1 MKKIII
7 SISFLVALFV
17 FPSAAR
23 AQFLVVD
30 CTGVDS
36 FAFPNINSALF
47 AVTGPG
53 AFIFV
58 EAGPCNENVGLN
70 GVNNLT
76 LAAPFGG
83 TVSIN
88 GNVSINNSQN
98 VFLGGLNITNP
109 FGDGIDVN
117 SSRSV
122 VLDSCTSNGNAGNG
136 LSAGQSSDITI
147 IATGAFSRNGG
158 YGITDGDTTFVNVV
172 AFAGTVEISNNQIG
186 ALRNEG
192 VFATLGNTHMA
203 NNGPV
208 PNADLRVAI
217 DMRGAGRA
225 QMGSVFG
232 PNIIENNSNGGVSLQ
247 ENSEISFWSLS
258 GVPGAANIIRN
269 NGPFGVEAGFGS
281 QVTLAGAQIS
291 GHTGPGVDI
300 YGHSQLYASSQLP
313 GLNATQVQNNGTA
326 GGPLSAGVRID
337 GNSEALLRGVNISQ
351 NAGPAILALV
361 NSSVDFAG
369 NTFTGNTGVIT
380 CDSSSTMVSDLG
392 ITARTPA
399 SGVSCT
405 TAHTLG
411 NRAVSVP
418 TPAVPNISVWKAMH
432 SAYQQRSAAQK

>member
-1 MKKIII
+1 MKRILI
-7 SISFLVALFV
+7 SICILAVLSV
-17 FPSAAR
+17 FPHAAR

-30 CTGVDS
+30 CTGVDP

-47 AVTGPG
+47 AVAGPG

-172 AFAGTVEISNNQIG
+172 AF
-186 ALRNEG
+186 
-192 VFATLGNTHMA
+192 
-203 NNGPV
+203 
-208 PNADLRVAI
+208 
-217 DMRGAGRA
+217 
-225 QMGSVFG
+225 
-232 PNIIENNSNGGVSLQ
+232 
-247 ENSEISFWSLS
+247 
-258 GVPGAANIIRN
+258 
-269 NGPFGVEAGFGS
+269 
-281 QVTLAGAQIS
+281 
-291 GHTGPGVDI
+291 
-300 YGHSQLYASSQLP
+300 
-313 GLNATQVQNNGTA
+313 
-326 GGPLSAGVRID
+326 
-337 GNSEALLRGVNISQ
+337 
-351 NAGPAILALV
+351 
-361 NSSVDFAG
+361 
-369 NTFTGNTGVIT
+369 
-380 CDSSSTMVSDLG
+380 
-392 ITARTPA
+392 
-399 SGVSCT
+399 
-405 TAHTLG
+405 
-411 NRAVSVP
+411 
-418 TPAVPNISVWKAMH
+418 
-432 SAYQQRSAAQK
+432 